1 NFAELKSKLT
11 QSEFEQLMFTNAK
24 KLFKIKI

>member
-1 NFAELKSKLT
+1 LKSKLT

-24 KLFKIKI
+24 KNFKIKI

>member
-1 NFAELKSKLT
+1 ELKSKLT

>member
-1 NFAELKSKLT
+1 KSKLT

-24 KLFKIKI
+24 KLFRIKI

>member
-1 NFAELKSKLT
+1 KSKLT

>member
-1 NFAELKSKLT
+1 LKSKLT
-11 QSEFEQLMFTNAK
+11 QSDFEQLMFTNAK

>member
-1 NFAELKSKLT
+1 LKSKLT

>member
-1 NFAELKSKLT
+1 FTELKSKLT

>member
-1 NFAELKSKLT
+1 LKSKLT
-11 QSEFEQLMFTNAK
+11 QCEFEQLMFTNAK